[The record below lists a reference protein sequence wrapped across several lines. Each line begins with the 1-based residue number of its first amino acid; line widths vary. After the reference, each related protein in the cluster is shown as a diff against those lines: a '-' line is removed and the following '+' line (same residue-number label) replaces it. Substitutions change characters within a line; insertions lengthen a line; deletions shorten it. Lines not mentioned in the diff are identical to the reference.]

1 MKKKDRIGML
11 LAIIIPV
18 LCLASMLFVILRGDR
33 GPAYEFTSESI
44 KVKGGGYDAT
54 ILVSDIAETN
64 VLEHWP
70 DIALRTDGLSTNKV
84 NMGHFRLKNGENCMM
99 FIHEDGGPLLEMR
112 TVDGQLYY
120 LNCATKEET
129 LEMIDKVKAV
139 TSSKL
144 VTGDNYTRPFY
155 PHGGQGSAISQ
166 TRRLHP
172 FAWEIAGQARNEGKE
187 QGFVVLGDA
196 SKTTMS

>member
-18 LCLASMLFVILRGDR
+18 LCLASMLFVILRGNR
-33 GPAYEFTSESI
+33 GPVYEFTSESI

-120 LNCATKEET
+120 FNCATEEET

-139 TSSKL
+139 TTVKMSAVSRHCEASFSENGRSNPDKELHSWIASSCL
-144 VTGDNYTRPFY
+144 LTMTG
-155 PHGGQGSAISQ
+155 S
-166 TRRLHP
+166 
-172 FAWEIAGQARNEGKE
+172 
-187 QGFVVLGDA
+187 A